1 MSTADCNDT
10 LTGMT
15 GTIPRVETQG
25 TPGGSLGFRVLRRMI
40 PLDWQHCLAHLY
52 LSTYVNVWG
61 VH

>member
-40 PLDWQHCLAHLY
+40 PLDWQHCLAHP
-52 LSTYVNVWG
+52 
-61 VH
+61 